1 MKIYNIILK
10 GIDVIDFLWKISKN
24 VQNLIKKLC
33 CEIFFD
39 RLGFGRGGICE
50 IQKYKWF
57 EGFNWD
63 GFKKRILKFFIIF

>member
-24 VQNLIKKLC
+24 VGNLIKKLC
-33 CEIFFD
+33 CEMFFD

-50 IQKYKWF
+50 I
-57 EGFNWD
+57 
-63 GFKKRILKFFIIF
+63 